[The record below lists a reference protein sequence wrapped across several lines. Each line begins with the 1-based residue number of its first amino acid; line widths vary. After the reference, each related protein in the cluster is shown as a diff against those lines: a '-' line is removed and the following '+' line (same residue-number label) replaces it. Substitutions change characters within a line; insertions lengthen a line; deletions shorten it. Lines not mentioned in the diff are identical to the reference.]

1 MEEQLNSEQERIKK
15 ILEDAELR
23 GYSTPCAQNC
33 PNRDMYP
40 ILHVPHTHFILMDG
54 VKKTYGTNF
63 R

>member
-40 ILHVPHTHFILMDG
+40 ILHVPHYPLYPNG
-54 VKKTYGTNF
+54 WC
-63 R
+63 